1 MSDEKAQATGAPDS
15 AASAL
20 SAGLEMPRQ
29 PAPQMPQ
36 EAVDAMTRMA
46 GSVENP
52 KLPDEIVWMNIYC
65 AVANCFNS
73 EKSTAVGWAD
83 EGVRE
88 FRKRFRL

>member
-1 MSDEKAQATGAPDS
+1 MENAPS
-15 AASAL
+15 NNEASSGTSAL
-20 SAGLEMPRQ
+20 SAGLETPRQ

-73 EKSTAVGWAD
+73 EKPNAVAWAD
-83 EGVRE
+83 EGLRE

>member
-20 SAGLEMPRQ
+20 SAWLEMPRQ

-73 EKSTAVGWAD
+73 EKSTAASWAD
-83 EGVRE
+83 EGLRE

>member
-1 MSDEKAQATGAPDS
+1 MTTEKPQDS
-15 AASAL
+15 AASA
-20 SAGLEMPRQ
+20 
-29 PAPQMPQ
+29 PQ
-36 EAVDAMTRMA
+36 EAVDYMTRMA

-65 AVANCFNS
+65 AVANLFNS
-73 EKSTAVGWAD
+73 NKPDAVAWAD

>member
-1 MSDEKAQATGAPDS
+1 MTNENTPDS
-15 AASAL
+15 AASVL

-29 PAPQMPQ
+29 PTPQMPQ

-73 EKSTAVGWAD
+73 DPGAAVSWAD